1 MSTIEH
7 HNAVVEIEAWE
18 APARIEHDLSTG
30 GAYHDIRFLFRKDRD
45 AGSDYY
51 KAATRVQVFLTAREA
66 IDFARRLRLLADL
79 IDEQRDAVLD
89 IADDDK
95 LPQLAAALCCG
106 ATTRFDHHV
115 NCPRYGREPVLGPV
129 PAELR
134 Q

>member
-7 HNAVVEIEAWE
+7 HNAVVEIETIE
-18 APARIEHDLSTG
+18 APARIEHDLSDN
-30 GAYHDIRFLFRKDRD
+30 GAYHDIRFLFRPDREPME
-45 AGSDYY
+45 GYHN
-51 KAATRVQVFLTAREA
+51 AATRVRMFLIAREA
-66 IDFARRLRLLADL
+66 VDFARRLRLLADL